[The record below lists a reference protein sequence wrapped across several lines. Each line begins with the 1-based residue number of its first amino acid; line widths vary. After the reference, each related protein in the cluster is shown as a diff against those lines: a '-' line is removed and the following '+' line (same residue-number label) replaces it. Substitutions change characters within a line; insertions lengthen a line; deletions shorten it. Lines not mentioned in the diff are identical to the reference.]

1 MCVMHILGLARA
13 LQRYVYTLVTST
25 VPVMEQVPSLCISII
40 HDSTACFVRSAL
52 ITSLPRTSSVTT
64 RLERP
69 KAPAG
74 KPGPRRA
81 TVSTRPPTFSGPP
94 RAPRGPREE
103 RACAASSPRAMPRR
117 RTSARMRLSRKRGRR
132 VCRGPASEPRRVPR
146 ASSTPPLRR
155 SGSEGPHHD
164 LLVSTCK

>member
-1 MCVMHILGLARA
+1 MRTPRCSGTSPGARHSRGKTPPIHMRTTRERPPPSPVAGIL
-13 LQRYVYTLVTST
+13 S
-25 VPVMEQVPSLCISII
+25 
-40 HDSTACFVRSAL
+40 L

-132 VCRGPASEPRRVPR
+132 VCRGPASEPRRIPR